1 MFYLKSSVIG
11 FLVGPWVVSFTHSS
25 IHSLIHP
32 FIQFFLFDILYMIIN
47 LFLVSVGYFVV
58 LALTDYTHFF
68 IHVKI
73 LNYLSAS
80 DNIIF

>member
-1 MFYLKSSVIG
+1 
-11 FLVGPWVVSFTHSS
+11 
-25 IHSLIHP
+25 
-32 FIQFFLFDILYMIIN
+32 MIIN

-58 LALTDYTHFF
+58 LALTDYTYFF
-68 IHVKI
+68 IHVNI